1 MDLTEHWLPFAIV
14 LMPFLGFLIT
24 GIFGRKAGKGF
35 STAVSVGA
43 PAVSFMFVA
52 SLYLRY
58 LFTPNSAWRG
68 VETKLGTWFTFGTG
82 AEILDIQFLF
92 QIDHLTLLMCLV
104 VTGVGT
110 LIHVYSSGYM
120 SDVSDTRFARFMCYL
135 NLFMGMMLILV
146 TGGNMLLL
154 FIGWEGVGLC
164 SYLLIGFEYEEDWKA
179 AAGMKAFIVNRVGDL
194 AFILGMIM
202 VVLLEFQLFGKAGL
216 SFDVINEIGLK
227 AQKTAILNHEQMWL
241 LGAAALCFFIGATGK
256 SAQIPL
262 FVWLPDAM
270 AGPTPVS
277 ALIHAAT
284 MVTAGVYMIARI
296 SAFFVPAVFV
306 LNVPFTDFS
315 YDIAVLPLVATV
327 GALTAFLA
335 ATAAVAQTDIKK
347 VLAYSTVSQL
357 GYMMMGI
364 GAGAFSAAIFH
375 LMTHAFFKALLFLG
389 AGAVIHALHG
399 EQNMMRMGGLRK
411 KLPVCFWAFMI
422 GGLALAGFPLFSGF
436 FSKDMILFGVYER
449 YLASDKTQ
457 LTWLIIWLVGLSG
470 AFLTAFYTFRMLGM
484 TFFGQTRLTKE
495 EQAHIHKPG
504 VAMKF
509 PLQVL
514 MVFAVIGGFVG
525 WPAVTPV
532 IGDKGNKIGAMLEPS
547 IEGKLELEKDFQIMR
562 MKRVRSGEVVETDE
576 ERAESWKDKWHHI
589 HHDGELWSML
599 LSVVL
604 VFFGLSLGYI
614 KFFKAPPTPSS
625 GGLSHEFFRIA
636 WGLDL
641 FYQTLVGFLL
651 VFAVWLHRIIDVG
664 LFDKSFVEGSGR
676 LSLWISELVTAF
688 QTGKVTRSAVYIAVG
703 AIALLA
709 AALTYAV

>member
-1 MDLTEHWLPFAIV
+1 MDMTDHWLPFAIV
-14 LMPFLGFLIT
+14 MMPFLGFLIT
-24 GIFGRKAGKGF
+24 GLFGRKAGKGF
-35 STAVSVGA
+35 SSMVSVGA
-43 PAVSFMFVA
+43 PATSFVFVA
-52 SLYLRY
+52 TLYLRY
-58 LFTPNSAWRG
+58 LFTTQGEWAG
-68 VETKLGTWFTFGTG
+68 FQTALGTWFSFGSG

-92 QIDHLTLLMCLV
+92 QIDHLTLLMCMV

-110 LIHVYSSGYM
+110 LIHIYSCGYM

-179 AAGMKAFIVNRVGDL
+179 AAGMKAFIVNRVGDM

-202 VVLLEFQLFGKAGL
+202 VVILEFQLNGRASL
-216 SFDVINEIGLK
+216 SFDVINAIGLQ
-227 AQKTAILNHEQMWL
+227 AQETAILTHDQMWL
-241 LGAAALCFFIGATGK
+241 VGAAALCFFIGATGK

-284 MVTAGVYMIARI
+284 MVTAGIYMIVRI

-357 GYMMMGI
+357 GYMMMGV

-375 LMTHAFFKALLFLG
+375 LMTHAFFKALLFLA

-411 KLPVCFWAFMI
+411 KLPVCFWAFML

-457 LTWLIIWLVGLSG
+457 VTWLIIWLVGLSG

-484 TFFGQTRLTKE
+484 TFFGKTRLTKDE
-495 EQAHIHKPG
+495 EAHIHRPG

-525 WPAVTPV
+525 LPAVTPV
-532 IGDKGNKIGAMLEPS
+532 IGNKGNKIGEMLSPS
-547 IEGKLELEKDFQIMR
+547 IQGKIESERDFQVAR
-562 MKRVRSGEVVETDE
+562 MKRIRAEEVIETEDE
-576 ERAESWKDKWHHI
+576 KAESWHDKWHHI
-589 HHDGELWSML
+589 HHAGEIWSML

-604 VFFGLSLGYI
+604 VLLGLSLGYM
-614 KFFKAPPTPSS
+614 KFFKAPPVASAD
-625 GGLSHEFFRIA
+625 GLSSEFFRIA

-641 FYQTLVGFLL
+641 FYTTAVGFLL
-651 VFAVWLHRIIDVG
+651 VFSVWLHRIIDVG
-664 LFDKSFVEGSGR
+664 LFDKSLVEGSGR

-703 AIALLA
+703 AIAMLA